1 MTYTISTSVLKILYK
16 LLEYHRQDADT
27 IFASAGLSRTDL
39 SNDRKRVNYQKAWQL
54 WSEASHIIEDPCFGL
69 KTANIF
75 HPSDLNLLGYA
86 WLSSPTLRAAF
97 ERLLR
102 YQKMVSEFI
111 NLAIEE
117 TEEQFNVILDVQD
130 ISRVTMAQMDSG
142 ITILFHMC
150 QSNFGHN
157 LRPSAVYLAHP
168 KPPCQQAYN
177 DYFQCPVLFEQPVN
191 KLCLPAEVV
200 DTPLLNVLSNINLIT
215 DKTLLDYLDSMYKE
229 NTTSRVRQAIS
240 RLLPSEVSI
249 EKVSQ
254 LLHLTPRTLHR
265 HLQAENTS
273 FKTILD
279 DLRFRLSKEYLQKNQ
294 YSITEIA
301 FQLGFSDSSAFSRA
315 FRQWSGESPSQF
327 KKQFRFSSL

>member
-1 MTYTISTSVLKILYK
+1 MTYTISISVLKILYK
-16 LLEYHRQDADT
+16 LLEYHQQDADN
-27 IFASAGLSRTDL
+27 IFASAGLCRADL
-39 SNDRKRVNYQKAWQL
+39 GNDRKRVNYQKAWQL

-69 KTANIF
+69 KTAKIF

-111 NLAIEE
+111 KLTIEE

-130 ISRVTMAQMDSG
+130 SSQVTMAQMDSG

-150 QSNFGHN
+150 QSNFGQD
-157 LRPSAVYLAHP
+157 LRASAVYLAHP
-168 KPPCQQAYN
+168 KPPCQQAYT
-177 DYFQCPVLFEQPVN
+177 DYFQCPVFFEQPVN
-191 KLCLPAEVV
+191 KLCLPSEVV
-200 DTPLLNVLSNINLIT
+200 DTPLLNALSNINLIT
-215 DKTLLDYLDSMYKE
+215 DKTLLDLDSLYE
-229 NTTSRVRQAIS
+229 DSTTSRVRQTIS

-254 LLHLTPRTLHR
+254 LLYLTPRTLHR

-279 DLRFRLSKEYLQKNQ
+279 ELRFQLSKEYLQQNQ

-301 FQLGFSDSSAFSRA
+301 FQLGFSDPSAFSRA
-315 FRQWSGESPSQF
+315 FRQWSGESPSHY
-327 KKQFRFSSL
+327 KKQFHLSSL